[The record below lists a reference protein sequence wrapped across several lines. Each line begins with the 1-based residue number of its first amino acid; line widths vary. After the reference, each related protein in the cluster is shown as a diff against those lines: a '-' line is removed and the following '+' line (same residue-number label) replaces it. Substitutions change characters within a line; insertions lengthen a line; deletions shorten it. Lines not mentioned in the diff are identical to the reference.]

1 MSTWEA
7 DSLSRLARCSLAP
20 IQKTRQNFPSCVL
33 VGARLSDMGLETV
46 QERRG
51 LESINNKQNRF
62 ETWRVMQNI
71 NQRIHL
77 LLLRQAKLKS
87 QQ

>member
-1 MSTWEA
+1 
-7 DSLSRLARCSLAP
+7 
-20 IQKTRQNFPSCVL
+20 
-33 VGARLSDMGLETV
+33 MGLETV

-51 LESINNKQNRF
+51 LETINNKQNRF

-77 LLLRQAKLKS
+77 LLFQEAKLKS
-87 QQ
+87 QWNKENWFGYL

>member
-1 MSTWEA
+1 MSICDP
-7 DSLSRLARCSLAP
+7 DSLSRLARCSFAP
-20 IQKTRQNFPSCVL
+20 IQKTRQNYRSRVL
-33 VGARLSDMGLETV
+33 IGARLSDTGLETV

-51 LESINNKQNRF
+51 LETINNKQNRF

-77 LLLRQAKLKS
+77 LLLRQ
-87 QQ
+87 QN

>member
-1 MSTWEA
+1 MSTCEA

-33 VGARLSDMGLETV
+33 VGARLSDTGLETV
-46 QERRG
+46 QERCG

-62 ETWRVMQNI
+62 ETWRAMQNI

-77 LLLRQAKLKS
+77 LLLQEAKLKS
-87 QQ
+87 Q

>member
-1 MSTWEA
+1 
-7 DSLSRLARCSLAP
+7 
-20 IQKTRQNFPSCVL
+20 
-33 VGARLSDMGLETV
+33 MGLETV

-51 LESINNKQNRF
+51 LESSNNKQNRF

-77 LLLRQAKLKS
+77 LLLQEAKLKS
-87 QQ
+87 QWNKENWFGYL